1 MSATK
6 KIAARSL
13 TVLMVFQTVFTGGP
27 ASVRASAEEGGV
39 DLTSGL
45 AGYYTFDNTLENT
58 VTGGSAVLH
67 GGAGDTW
74 NAAAEGQAA
83 YAEGKNGQAY
93 SFAGDAGGKRG
104 EGLELDVK
112 MPASYTISYWVSPDT
127 VNSATSMVFVPI
139 DTNNGLNIAD
149 NWFGTTFPTVR
160 IWGPQAAS
168 PDCYMDHWIAE
179 ADALCGQ
186 WTYITLTCD
195 ENGKNALYINGAQA
209 ATGSSVPGALAG
221 KDIFLGINFWN
232 PTFDGLI
239 DDVAVY
245 DRALSGDEVL
255 ALYSGNGIPEENAE
269 VPDYVLPARVSVHD
283 PSIVKDENTG
293 TYYVFG
299 SHRAWAKSNDL
310 IHWETFTN
318 NLNDKAVYDSI
329 FADEIAW
336 AAMGDSTYALDG
348 NMWAPDV
355 IWNETLNK
363 WCMYMSINGCSWNS
377 CISLLTADSLDGDW
391 TYVGPVIYSGFT
403 SAASSHDFSRTDYA
417 EITGESG
424 LAARYEMPAYTCT
437 GNDGKTSTAPT
448 TWNWR
453 YGAHAID
460 PCIVVDDA
468 GDWYMSYGSWSG
480 GIYMIKLD
488 KTTGLR
494 DKTEVYP
501 YVERESDPYMGQHLA
516 GGNGVSGEASYIQKF
531 GDYYFLYV
539 TLGGLTAKGGYNMR
553 VFRSENVAGPYVD
566 GSGDDARTQT
576 ADFNSPVGNRVM
588 SGYQWSHAQKGFVA
602 QGHNSVMED
611 SDGRMYL
618 FNHYRFND
626 GTEGHEM
633 RVHQLFL
640 NEDGWLVT
648 APFEYTGESLSAG
661 VTAQD
666 AAGDYGVLFHRLN
679 IDFANLEVVEEE
691 SLTLAADGTV
701 AGDRSGSWSFSAAK
715 GAPYVDMELDGVS
728 YRGLFVQQQIEGS
741 TEKTWCFT
749 LLGSN
754 EISAWGYRYVGD
766 AEELAKRAAQRL
778 TMPQGTFVSLE
789 LPNTGIH
796 ASTITWESSN
806 EAVLASDG
814 TVTPPQQDTEVS
826 ITATVTV
833 QGTSVTRT
841 FPVTVYSPQSG
852 TENKVLAAYFSD
864 GGVSLTDA
872 VKGTWQYAN
881 PFYDGTTKGLMLDG
895 GVSIRFEVEAEDG
908 ADQWLRDIISFTDDG
923 GGKLYF
929 EGNSYLGYN
938 AGGAIFDANIKN
950 GTFGDQ
956 SWRWGTDFLG
966 KSASVELRLL
976 PTGFEVYVNGTL
988 AYNQDSVE
996 PYEEGKTEYTV
1007 PGELGTISYPGVLA
1021 YLNDRAEY
1029 LNFGWG
1035 SWWEGGYAGT
1045 IKNVV
1050 LSVLPPNNEEFA
1062 ATVGS
1067 LNGNVP
1073 EKLDWWNY
1081 SNFYGMKGSG
1091 DFTMSWE
1098 FTNYNPKDAN
1108 YHNFAVAVTTNLD
1121 RTNHLAADWYLRAD
1135 AYSNSVFGDSG
1146 ATAAYEFDWKW
1157 EDFISL
1163 MNRARI
1169 DATLTRVG
1177 STLTFKAVISG
1188 SDGKTYH
1195 YTAKVENAPADD
1207 VMVYLGGEDCCL
1219 TVHSASVTN
1228 SAEPAPTPTDAPQ
1241 PSPTETPQPTTGPEV
1256 TPAPTQAPQPTT
1268 EPEVTPAP
1276 TQAPQ
1281 PTTEPEVTPAPTQA
1295 PQPTTGSEAT
1305 PTPTEV
1311 PQPTTG
1317 PEVTPAPTQAPQ
1329 PTTEPEV
1336 TPAPTQAPQPTT
1348 GPEVTPAPTQ
1358 APQPTTG
1365 PEVTPAPTQA
1375 PQPTTGPE
1383 VTPAPTQAPQPTK
1396 PAAEGPQIK
1405 ASVRLYLGGDA
1416 SGTYSDAGYAKVWN
1430 KDGYTVKFFSDNE
1443 AVVTVGRNKGLVSA
1457 VSVGTA
1463 TITAVFTDEAGNTIN
1478 RTCRVTVKRNAVDAG
1493 ISRGTEAKLLALSV
1507 GDELQTVAYRTASD
1521 ESVVWGGRDQI
1532 TDGMR
1537 FSSSDESVFTVGRTK
1552 GKVTAVGAGEAVLT
1566 VWAVQSEEAVYDEDG
1581 EIAEYRAT
1589 TEPRTYLVRVTAE

>member
-1 MSATK
+1 M
-6 KIAARSL
+6 
-13 TVLMVFQTVFTGGP
+13 
-27 ASVRASAEEGGV
+27 
-39 DLTSGL
+39 
-45 AGYYTFDNTLENT
+45 
-58 VTGGSAVLH
+58 
-67 GGAGDTW
+67 
-74 NAAAEGQAA
+74 
-83 YAEGKNGQAY
+83 
-93 SFAGDAGGKRG
+93 
-104 EGLELDVK
+104 
-112 MPASYTISYWVSPDT
+112 
-127 VNSATSMVFVPI
+127 
-139 DTNNGLNIAD
+139 
-149 NWFGTTFPTVR
+149 
-160 IWGPQAAS
+160 
-168 PDCYMDHWIAE
+168 
-179 ADALCGQ
+179 
-186 WTYITLTCD
+186 
-195 ENGKNALYINGAQA
+195 
-209 ATGSSVPGALAG
+209 
-221 KDIFLGINFWN
+221 
-232 PTFDGLI
+232 
-239 DDVAVY
+239 
-245 DRALSGDEVL
+245 
-255 ALYSGNGIPEENAE
+255 
-269 VPDYVLPARVSVHD
+269 
-283 PSIVKDENTG
+283 
-293 TYYVFG
+293 
-299 SHRAWAKSNDL
+299 
-310 IHWETFTN
+310 
-318 NLNDKAVYDSI
+318 
-329 FADEIAW
+329 
-336 AAMGDSTYALDG
+336 
-348 NMWAPDV
+348 
-355 IWNETLNK
+355 
-363 WCMYMSINGCSWNS
+363 
-377 CISLLTADSLDGDW
+377 
-391 TYVGPVIYSGFT
+391 
-403 SAASSHDFSRTDYA
+403 
-417 EITGESG
+417 
-424 LAARYEMPAYTCT
+424 
-437 GNDGKTSTAPT
+437 
-448 TWNWR
+448 
-453 YGAHAID
+453 
-460 PCIVVDDA
+460 
-468 GDWYMSYGSWSG
+468 
-480 GIYMIKLD
+480 
-488 KTTGLR
+488 
-494 DKTEVYP
+494 
-501 YVERESDPYMGQHLA
+501 
-516 GGNGVSGEASYIQKF
+516 
-531 GDYYFLYV
+531 
-539 TLGGLTAKGGYNMR
+539 
-553 VFRSENVAGPYVD
+553 
-566 GSGDDARTQT
+566 
-576 ADFNSPVGNRVM
+576 
-588 SGYQWSHAQKGFVA
+588 
-602 QGHNSVMED
+602 
-611 SDGRMYL
+611 
-618 FNHYRFND
+618 
-626 GTEGHEM
+626 
-633 RVHQLFL
+633 
-640 NEDGWLVT
+640 
-648 APFEYTGESLSAG
+648 
-661 VTAQD
+661 
-666 AAGDYGVLFHRLN
+666 
-679 IDFANLEVVEEE
+679 
-691 SLTLAADGTV
+691 
-701 AGDRSGSWSFSAAK
+701 
-715 GAPYVDMELDGVS
+715 
-728 YRGLFVQQQIEGS
+728 
-741 TEKTWCFT
+741 
-749 LLGSN
+749 
-754 EISAWGYRYVGD
+754 
-766 AEELAKRAAQRL
+766 
-778 TMPQGTFVSLE
+778 
-789 LPNTGIH
+789 
-796 ASTITWESSN
+796 
-806 EAVLASDG
+806 
-814 TVTPPQQDTEVS
+814 
-826 ITATVTV
+826 

-1108 YHNFAVAVTTNLD
+1108 YHNFAVAVTTDLD

-1169 DATLTRVG
+1169 DATLTRAG

-1195 YTAKVENAPADD
+1195 YTARVENAPADD

-1228 SAEPAPTPTDAPQ
+1228 SAEPTPTPT
-1241 PSPTETPQPTTGPEV
+1241 E
-1256 TPAPTQAPQPTT
+1256 
-1268 EPEVTPAP
+1268 
-1276 TQAPQ
+1276 
-1281 PTTEPEVTPAPTQA
+1281 A
-1295 PQPTTGSEAT
+1295 PQPTTG
-1305 PTPTEV
+1305 
-1311 PQPTTG
+1311 
-1317 PEVTPAPTQAPQ
+1317 
-1329 PTTEPEV
+1329 PEV

-1383 VTPAPTQAPQPTK
+1383 ITPVPTQEPQPTTGPEVTPAPTQAPQPTTGPEITPVPTQEPQPTK

-1443 AVVTVGRNKGLVSA
+1443 AVATVGRNKGLVSA

>member
-1 MSATK
+1 M
-6 KIAARSL
+6 
-13 TVLMVFQTVFTGGP
+13 
-27 ASVRASAEEGGV
+27 
-39 DLTSGL
+39 
-45 AGYYTFDNTLENT
+45 
-58 VTGGSAVLH
+58 
-67 GGAGDTW
+67 
-74 NAAAEGQAA
+74 
-83 YAEGKNGQAY
+83 
-93 SFAGDAGGKRG
+93 
-104 EGLELDVK
+104 
-112 MPASYTISYWVSPDT
+112 
-127 VNSATSMVFVPI
+127 
-139 DTNNGLNIAD
+139 
-149 NWFGTTFPTVR
+149 
-160 IWGPQAAS
+160 
-168 PDCYMDHWIAE
+168 
-179 ADALCGQ
+179 
-186 WTYITLTCD
+186 
-195 ENGKNALYINGAQA
+195 
-209 ATGSSVPGALAG
+209 
-221 KDIFLGINFWN
+221 
-232 PTFDGLI
+232 
-239 DDVAVY
+239 
-245 DRALSGDEVL
+245 
-255 ALYSGNGIPEENAE
+255 
-269 VPDYVLPARVSVHD
+269 
-283 PSIVKDENTG
+283 
-293 TYYVFG
+293 
-299 SHRAWAKSNDL
+299 
-310 IHWETFTN
+310 
-318 NLNDKAVYDSI
+318 
-329 FADEIAW
+329 
-336 AAMGDSTYALDG
+336 
-348 NMWAPDV
+348 
-355 IWNETLNK
+355 
-363 WCMYMSINGCSWNS
+363 
-377 CISLLTADSLDGDW
+377 
-391 TYVGPVIYSGFT
+391 
-403 SAASSHDFSRTDYA
+403 
-417 EITGESG
+417 
-424 LAARYEMPAYTCT
+424 
-437 GNDGKTSTAPT
+437 
-448 TWNWR
+448 
-453 YGAHAID
+453 
-460 PCIVVDDA
+460 
-468 GDWYMSYGSWSG
+468 
-480 GIYMIKLD
+480 
-488 KTTGLR
+488 
-494 DKTEVYP
+494 
-501 YVERESDPYMGQHLA
+501 
-516 GGNGVSGEASYIQKF
+516 
-531 GDYYFLYV
+531 
-539 TLGGLTAKGGYNMR
+539 
-553 VFRSENVAGPYVD
+553 
-566 GSGDDARTQT
+566 
-576 ADFNSPVGNRVM
+576 
-588 SGYQWSHAQKGFVA
+588 
-602 QGHNSVMED
+602 
-611 SDGRMYL
+611 
-618 FNHYRFND
+618 
-626 GTEGHEM
+626 
-633 RVHQLFL
+633 
-640 NEDGWLVT
+640 
-648 APFEYTGESLSAG
+648 
-661 VTAQD
+661 
-666 AAGDYGVLFHRLN
+666 
-679 IDFANLEVVEEE
+679 
-691 SLTLAADGTV
+691 
-701 AGDRSGSWSFSAAK
+701 
-715 GAPYVDMELDGVS
+715 
-728 YRGLFVQQQIEGS
+728 
-741 TEKTWCFT
+741 
-749 LLGSN
+749 
-754 EISAWGYRYVGD
+754 
-766 AEELAKRAAQRL
+766 
-778 TMPQGTFVSLE
+778 
-789 LPNTGIH
+789 
-796 ASTITWESSN
+796 
-806 EAVLASDG
+806 
-814 TVTPPQQDTEVS
+814 
-826 ITATVTV
+826 

-1108 YHNFAVAVTTNLD
+1108 YHNFAVAVTTDLD

-1169 DATLTRVG
+1169 DATLTRAG

-1195 YTAKVENAPADD
+1195 YTARVENAPADD

-1228 SAEPAPTPTDAPQ
+1228 SAEPTPTPT
-1241 PSPTETPQPTTGPEV
+1241 E
-1256 TPAPTQAPQPTT
+1256 
-1268 EPEVTPAP
+1268 
-1276 TQAPQ
+1276 
-1281 PTTEPEVTPAPTQA
+1281 A
-1295 PQPTTGSEAT
+1295 PQPTTG
-1305 PTPTEV
+1305 
-1311 PQPTTG
+1311 
-1317 PEVTPAPTQAPQ
+1317 
-1329 PTTEPEV
+1329 PEV

-1383 VTPAPTQAPQPTK
+1383 ITPVPTQEPQPTK

-1443 AVVTVGRNKGLVSA
+1443 AVATVGRNKGLVSA

>member
-1 MSATK
+1 M
-6 KIAARSL
+6 
-13 TVLMVFQTVFTGGP
+13 
-27 ASVRASAEEGGV
+27 
-39 DLTSGL
+39 
-45 AGYYTFDNTLENT
+45 
-58 VTGGSAVLH
+58 
-67 GGAGDTW
+67 
-74 NAAAEGQAA
+74 
-83 YAEGKNGQAY
+83 
-93 SFAGDAGGKRG
+93 
-104 EGLELDVK
+104 
-112 MPASYTISYWVSPDT
+112 
-127 VNSATSMVFVPI
+127 
-139 DTNNGLNIAD
+139 
-149 NWFGTTFPTVR
+149 
-160 IWGPQAAS
+160 
-168 PDCYMDHWIAE
+168 
-179 ADALCGQ
+179 
-186 WTYITLTCD
+186 
-195 ENGKNALYINGAQA
+195 
-209 ATGSSVPGALAG
+209 
-221 KDIFLGINFWN
+221 
-232 PTFDGLI
+232 
-239 DDVAVY
+239 
-245 DRALSGDEVL
+245 
-255 ALYSGNGIPEENAE
+255 
-269 VPDYVLPARVSVHD
+269 
-283 PSIVKDENTG
+283 
-293 TYYVFG
+293 
-299 SHRAWAKSNDL
+299 
-310 IHWETFTN
+310 
-318 NLNDKAVYDSI
+318 
-329 FADEIAW
+329 
-336 AAMGDSTYALDG
+336 
-348 NMWAPDV
+348 
-355 IWNETLNK
+355 
-363 WCMYMSINGCSWNS
+363 
-377 CISLLTADSLDGDW
+377 
-391 TYVGPVIYSGFT
+391 
-403 SAASSHDFSRTDYA
+403 
-417 EITGESG
+417 
-424 LAARYEMPAYTCT
+424 
-437 GNDGKTSTAPT
+437 
-448 TWNWR
+448 
-453 YGAHAID
+453 
-460 PCIVVDDA
+460 
-468 GDWYMSYGSWSG
+468 
-480 GIYMIKLD
+480 
-488 KTTGLR
+488 
-494 DKTEVYP
+494 
-501 YVERESDPYMGQHLA
+501 
-516 GGNGVSGEASYIQKF
+516 
-531 GDYYFLYV
+531 
-539 TLGGLTAKGGYNMR
+539 
-553 VFRSENVAGPYVD
+553 
-566 GSGDDARTQT
+566 
-576 ADFNSPVGNRVM
+576 
-588 SGYQWSHAQKGFVA
+588 
-602 QGHNSVMED
+602 
-611 SDGRMYL
+611 
-618 FNHYRFND
+618 
-626 GTEGHEM
+626 
-633 RVHQLFL
+633 
-640 NEDGWLVT
+640 
-648 APFEYTGESLSAG
+648 
-661 VTAQD
+661 
-666 AAGDYGVLFHRLN
+666 
-679 IDFANLEVVEEE
+679 
-691 SLTLAADGTV
+691 
-701 AGDRSGSWSFSAAK
+701 
-715 GAPYVDMELDGVS
+715 
-728 YRGLFVQQQIEGS
+728 
-741 TEKTWCFT
+741 
-749 LLGSN
+749 
-754 EISAWGYRYVGD
+754 
-766 AEELAKRAAQRL
+766 
-778 TMPQGTFVSLE
+778 
-789 LPNTGIH
+789 
-796 ASTITWESSN
+796 
-806 EAVLASDG
+806 
-814 TVTPPQQDTEVS
+814 
-826 ITATVTV
+826 

-929 EGNSYLGYN
+929 VRNSYLGYN

-1108 YHNFAVAVTTNLD
+1108 YHNFAVAVTTDLD

-1169 DATLTRVG
+1169 DATLTRAG

-1195 YTAKVENAPADD
+1195 YTARVENAPADD

-1228 SAEPAPTPTDAPQ
+1228 SAEPTPTPT
-1241 PSPTETPQPTTGPEV
+1241 E
-1256 TPAPTQAPQPTT
+1256 
-1268 EPEVTPAP
+1268 
-1276 TQAPQ
+1276 
-1281 PTTEPEVTPAPTQA
+1281 A
-1295 PQPTTGSEAT
+1295 PQPTTG
-1305 PTPTEV
+1305 
-1311 PQPTTG
+1311 
-1317 PEVTPAPTQAPQ
+1317 
-1329 PTTEPEV
+1329 PEV

-1383 VTPAPTQAPQPTK
+1383 ITPVPTQEPQPTTGPEVTPAPTQAPQPTTGPEITPVPTQEPQPTK

-1443 AVVTVGRNKGLVSA
+1443 AVATVGRNKGLVSA

>member
-1 MSATK
+1 M
-6 KIAARSL
+6 
-13 TVLMVFQTVFTGGP
+13 
-27 ASVRASAEEGGV
+27 
-39 DLTSGL
+39 
-45 AGYYTFDNTLENT
+45 
-58 VTGGSAVLH
+58 
-67 GGAGDTW
+67 
-74 NAAAEGQAA
+74 
-83 YAEGKNGQAY
+83 
-93 SFAGDAGGKRG
+93 
-104 EGLELDVK
+104 
-112 MPASYTISYWVSPDT
+112 
-127 VNSATSMVFVPI
+127 
-139 DTNNGLNIAD
+139 
-149 NWFGTTFPTVR
+149 
-160 IWGPQAAS
+160 
-168 PDCYMDHWIAE
+168 
-179 ADALCGQ
+179 
-186 WTYITLTCD
+186 
-195 ENGKNALYINGAQA
+195 
-209 ATGSSVPGALAG
+209 
-221 KDIFLGINFWN
+221 
-232 PTFDGLI
+232 
-239 DDVAVY
+239 
-245 DRALSGDEVL
+245 
-255 ALYSGNGIPEENAE
+255 
-269 VPDYVLPARVSVHD
+269 
-283 PSIVKDENTG
+283 
-293 TYYVFG
+293 
-299 SHRAWAKSNDL
+299 
-310 IHWETFTN
+310 
-318 NLNDKAVYDSI
+318 
-329 FADEIAW
+329 
-336 AAMGDSTYALDG
+336 
-348 NMWAPDV
+348 
-355 IWNETLNK
+355 
-363 WCMYMSINGCSWNS
+363 
-377 CISLLTADSLDGDW
+377 
-391 TYVGPVIYSGFT
+391 
-403 SAASSHDFSRTDYA
+403 
-417 EITGESG
+417 
-424 LAARYEMPAYTCT
+424 
-437 GNDGKTSTAPT
+437 
-448 TWNWR
+448 
-453 YGAHAID
+453 
-460 PCIVVDDA
+460 
-468 GDWYMSYGSWSG
+468 
-480 GIYMIKLD
+480 
-488 KTTGLR
+488 
-494 DKTEVYP
+494 
-501 YVERESDPYMGQHLA
+501 
-516 GGNGVSGEASYIQKF
+516 
-531 GDYYFLYV
+531 
-539 TLGGLTAKGGYNMR
+539 
-553 VFRSENVAGPYVD
+553 
-566 GSGDDARTQT
+566 
-576 ADFNSPVGNRVM
+576 
-588 SGYQWSHAQKGFVA
+588 
-602 QGHNSVMED
+602 
-611 SDGRMYL
+611 
-618 FNHYRFND
+618 
-626 GTEGHEM
+626 
-633 RVHQLFL
+633 
-640 NEDGWLVT
+640 
-648 APFEYTGESLSAG
+648 
-661 VTAQD
+661 
-666 AAGDYGVLFHRLN
+666 
-679 IDFANLEVVEEE
+679 
-691 SLTLAADGTV
+691 
-701 AGDRSGSWSFSAAK
+701 
-715 GAPYVDMELDGVS
+715 
-728 YRGLFVQQQIEGS
+728 
-741 TEKTWCFT
+741 
-749 LLGSN
+749 
-754 EISAWGYRYVGD
+754 
-766 AEELAKRAAQRL
+766 
-778 TMPQGTFVSLE
+778 
-789 LPNTGIH
+789 
-796 ASTITWESSN
+796 
-806 EAVLASDG
+806 
-814 TVTPPQQDTEVS
+814 
-826 ITATVTV
+826 

-1108 YHNFAVAVTTNLD
+1108 YHNFAVAVTTDLD

-1169 DATLTRVG
+1169 DATLTRAG

-1195 YTAKVENAPADD
+1195 YTARVENAPADD

-1228 SAEPAPTPTDAPQ
+1228 SAEPTPTPT
-1241 PSPTETPQPTTGPEV
+1241 E
-1256 TPAPTQAPQPTT
+1256 
-1268 EPEVTPAP
+1268 
-1276 TQAPQ
+1276 
-1281 PTTEPEVTPAPTQA
+1281 A
-1295 PQPTTGSEAT
+1295 PQPTTG
-1305 PTPTEV
+1305 
-1311 PQPTTG
+1311 
-1317 PEVTPAPTQAPQ
+1317 
-1329 PTTEPEV
+1329 PEV

-1383 VTPAPTQAPQPTK
+1383 VTPAPTQAPQPTTGPEVTPAPTQAPQPTTGPEVTPAPTQAPQPTTGPEITPVPTQEPQPTK

-1443 AVVTVGRNKGLVSA
+1443 AVATVGRNKGLVSA

>member
-1 MSATK
+1 M
-6 KIAARSL
+6 
-13 TVLMVFQTVFTGGP
+13 
-27 ASVRASAEEGGV
+27 
-39 DLTSGL
+39 
-45 AGYYTFDNTLENT
+45 
-58 VTGGSAVLH
+58 
-67 GGAGDTW
+67 
-74 NAAAEGQAA
+74 
-83 YAEGKNGQAY
+83 
-93 SFAGDAGGKRG
+93 
-104 EGLELDVK
+104 
-112 MPASYTISYWVSPDT
+112 
-127 VNSATSMVFVPI
+127 
-139 DTNNGLNIAD
+139 
-149 NWFGTTFPTVR
+149 
-160 IWGPQAAS
+160 
-168 PDCYMDHWIAE
+168 
-179 ADALCGQ
+179 
-186 WTYITLTCD
+186 
-195 ENGKNALYINGAQA
+195 
-209 ATGSSVPGALAG
+209 
-221 KDIFLGINFWN
+221 
-232 PTFDGLI
+232 
-239 DDVAVY
+239 
-245 DRALSGDEVL
+245 
-255 ALYSGNGIPEENAE
+255 
-269 VPDYVLPARVSVHD
+269 
-283 PSIVKDENTG
+283 
-293 TYYVFG
+293 
-299 SHRAWAKSNDL
+299 
-310 IHWETFTN
+310 
-318 NLNDKAVYDSI
+318 
-329 FADEIAW
+329 
-336 AAMGDSTYALDG
+336 
-348 NMWAPDV
+348 
-355 IWNETLNK
+355 
-363 WCMYMSINGCSWNS
+363 
-377 CISLLTADSLDGDW
+377 
-391 TYVGPVIYSGFT
+391 
-403 SAASSHDFSRTDYA
+403 
-417 EITGESG
+417 
-424 LAARYEMPAYTCT
+424 
-437 GNDGKTSTAPT
+437 
-448 TWNWR
+448 
-453 YGAHAID
+453 
-460 PCIVVDDA
+460 
-468 GDWYMSYGSWSG
+468 
-480 GIYMIKLD
+480 
-488 KTTGLR
+488 
-494 DKTEVYP
+494 
-501 YVERESDPYMGQHLA
+501 
-516 GGNGVSGEASYIQKF
+516 
-531 GDYYFLYV
+531 
-539 TLGGLTAKGGYNMR
+539 
-553 VFRSENVAGPYVD
+553 
-566 GSGDDARTQT
+566 
-576 ADFNSPVGNRVM
+576 
-588 SGYQWSHAQKGFVA
+588 
-602 QGHNSVMED
+602 
-611 SDGRMYL
+611 
-618 FNHYRFND
+618 
-626 GTEGHEM
+626 
-633 RVHQLFL
+633 
-640 NEDGWLVT
+640 
-648 APFEYTGESLSAG
+648 
-661 VTAQD
+661 
-666 AAGDYGVLFHRLN
+666 
-679 IDFANLEVVEEE
+679 
-691 SLTLAADGTV
+691 
-701 AGDRSGSWSFSAAK
+701 
-715 GAPYVDMELDGVS
+715 
-728 YRGLFVQQQIEGS
+728 
-741 TEKTWCFT
+741 
-749 LLGSN
+749 
-754 EISAWGYRYVGD
+754 
-766 AEELAKRAAQRL
+766 
-778 TMPQGTFVSLE
+778 
-789 LPNTGIH
+789 
-796 ASTITWESSN
+796 
-806 EAVLASDG
+806 
-814 TVTPPQQDTEVS
+814 
-826 ITATVTV
+826 

-1108 YHNFAVAVTTNLD
+1108 YHNFAVAVPTDLD

-1169 DATLTRVG
+1169 DATLTRAG

-1195 YTAKVENAPADD
+1195 YTARVENAPADD

-1228 SAEPAPTPTDAPQ
+1228 SAEPTPTPT
-1241 PSPTETPQPTTGPEV
+1241 E
-1256 TPAPTQAPQPTT
+1256 
-1268 EPEVTPAP
+1268 
-1276 TQAPQ
+1276 
-1281 PTTEPEVTPAPTQA
+1281 A
-1295 PQPTTGSEAT
+1295 PQPTTG
-1305 PTPTEV
+1305 
-1311 PQPTTG
+1311 
-1317 PEVTPAPTQAPQ
+1317 
-1329 PTTEPEV
+1329 PEV

-1383 VTPAPTQAPQPTK
+1383 ITPVPTQEPQPTTGPEVTPAPTQAPQPTTGPEITPVPTQEPQPTK

-1443 AVVTVGRNKGLVSA
+1443 AVATVGRNKGLVSA

>member
-1 MSATK
+1 M
-6 KIAARSL
+6 
-13 TVLMVFQTVFTGGP
+13 
-27 ASVRASAEEGGV
+27 
-39 DLTSGL
+39 
-45 AGYYTFDNTLENT
+45 
-58 VTGGSAVLH
+58 
-67 GGAGDTW
+67 
-74 NAAAEGQAA
+74 
-83 YAEGKNGQAY
+83 
-93 SFAGDAGGKRG
+93 
-104 EGLELDVK
+104 
-112 MPASYTISYWVSPDT
+112 
-127 VNSATSMVFVPI
+127 
-139 DTNNGLNIAD
+139 
-149 NWFGTTFPTVR
+149 
-160 IWGPQAAS
+160 
-168 PDCYMDHWIAE
+168 
-179 ADALCGQ
+179 
-186 WTYITLTCD
+186 
-195 ENGKNALYINGAQA
+195 
-209 ATGSSVPGALAG
+209 
-221 KDIFLGINFWN
+221 
-232 PTFDGLI
+232 
-239 DDVAVY
+239 
-245 DRALSGDEVL
+245 
-255 ALYSGNGIPEENAE
+255 
-269 VPDYVLPARVSVHD
+269 
-283 PSIVKDENTG
+283 
-293 TYYVFG
+293 
-299 SHRAWAKSNDL
+299 
-310 IHWETFTN
+310 
-318 NLNDKAVYDSI
+318 
-329 FADEIAW
+329 
-336 AAMGDSTYALDG
+336 
-348 NMWAPDV
+348 
-355 IWNETLNK
+355 
-363 WCMYMSINGCSWNS
+363 
-377 CISLLTADSLDGDW
+377 
-391 TYVGPVIYSGFT
+391 
-403 SAASSHDFSRTDYA
+403 
-417 EITGESG
+417 
-424 LAARYEMPAYTCT
+424 
-437 GNDGKTSTAPT
+437 
-448 TWNWR
+448 
-453 YGAHAID
+453 
-460 PCIVVDDA
+460 
-468 GDWYMSYGSWSG
+468 
-480 GIYMIKLD
+480 
-488 KTTGLR
+488 
-494 DKTEVYP
+494 
-501 YVERESDPYMGQHLA
+501 
-516 GGNGVSGEASYIQKF
+516 
-531 GDYYFLYV
+531 
-539 TLGGLTAKGGYNMR
+539 
-553 VFRSENVAGPYVD
+553 
-566 GSGDDARTQT
+566 
-576 ADFNSPVGNRVM
+576 
-588 SGYQWSHAQKGFVA
+588 
-602 QGHNSVMED
+602 
-611 SDGRMYL
+611 
-618 FNHYRFND
+618 
-626 GTEGHEM
+626 
-633 RVHQLFL
+633 
-640 NEDGWLVT
+640 
-648 APFEYTGESLSAG
+648 
-661 VTAQD
+661 
-666 AAGDYGVLFHRLN
+666 
-679 IDFANLEVVEEE
+679 
-691 SLTLAADGTV
+691 
-701 AGDRSGSWSFSAAK
+701 
-715 GAPYVDMELDGVS
+715 
-728 YRGLFVQQQIEGS
+728 
-741 TEKTWCFT
+741 
-749 LLGSN
+749 
-754 EISAWGYRYVGD
+754 
-766 AEELAKRAAQRL
+766 
-778 TMPQGTFVSLE
+778 
-789 LPNTGIH
+789 
-796 ASTITWESSN
+796 
-806 EAVLASDG
+806 
-814 TVTPPQQDTEVS
+814 
-826 ITATVTV
+826 

-1045 IKNVV
+1045 IKKVV

-1108 YHNFAVAVTTNLD
+1108 YHNFAVAVTTDLD

-1169 DATLTRVG
+1169 DATLTRAG

-1195 YTAKVENAPADD
+1195 YTARVENAPADD

-1228 SAEPAPTPTDAPQ
+1228 SAEPTPTPT
-1241 PSPTETPQPTTGPEV
+1241 E
-1256 TPAPTQAPQPTT
+1256 
-1268 EPEVTPAP
+1268 
-1276 TQAPQ
+1276 
-1281 PTTEPEVTPAPTQA
+1281 A
-1295 PQPTTGSEAT
+1295 PQPTTG
-1305 PTPTEV
+1305 
-1311 PQPTTG
+1311 
-1317 PEVTPAPTQAPQ
+1317 
-1329 PTTEPEV
+1329 PEV

-1383 VTPAPTQAPQPTK
+1383 VTPDPTQAPQPTK

-1416 SGTYSDAGYAKVWN
+1416 SGTYLDAGYAKVWN

-1443 AVVTVGRNKGLVSA
+1443 AVATVGRNKGLVSA

>member
-1 MSATK
+1 M
-6 KIAARSL
+6 
-13 TVLMVFQTVFTGGP
+13 
-27 ASVRASAEEGGV
+27 
-39 DLTSGL
+39 
-45 AGYYTFDNTLENT
+45 
-58 VTGGSAVLH
+58 
-67 GGAGDTW
+67 
-74 NAAAEGQAA
+74 
-83 YAEGKNGQAY
+83 
-93 SFAGDAGGKRG
+93 
-104 EGLELDVK
+104 
-112 MPASYTISYWVSPDT
+112 
-127 VNSATSMVFVPI
+127 
-139 DTNNGLNIAD
+139 
-149 NWFGTTFPTVR
+149 
-160 IWGPQAAS
+160 
-168 PDCYMDHWIAE
+168 
-179 ADALCGQ
+179 
-186 WTYITLTCD
+186 
-195 ENGKNALYINGAQA
+195 
-209 ATGSSVPGALAG
+209 
-221 KDIFLGINFWN
+221 
-232 PTFDGLI
+232 
-239 DDVAVY
+239 
-245 DRALSGDEVL
+245 
-255 ALYSGNGIPEENAE
+255 
-269 VPDYVLPARVSVHD
+269 
-283 PSIVKDENTG
+283 
-293 TYYVFG
+293 
-299 SHRAWAKSNDL
+299 
-310 IHWETFTN
+310 
-318 NLNDKAVYDSI
+318 
-329 FADEIAW
+329 
-336 AAMGDSTYALDG
+336 
-348 NMWAPDV
+348 
-355 IWNETLNK
+355 
-363 WCMYMSINGCSWNS
+363 
-377 CISLLTADSLDGDW
+377 
-391 TYVGPVIYSGFT
+391 
-403 SAASSHDFSRTDYA
+403 
-417 EITGESG
+417 
-424 LAARYEMPAYTCT
+424 
-437 GNDGKTSTAPT
+437 
-448 TWNWR
+448 
-453 YGAHAID
+453 
-460 PCIVVDDA
+460 
-468 GDWYMSYGSWSG
+468 
-480 GIYMIKLD
+480 
-488 KTTGLR
+488 
-494 DKTEVYP
+494 
-501 YVERESDPYMGQHLA
+501 
-516 GGNGVSGEASYIQKF
+516 
-531 GDYYFLYV
+531 
-539 TLGGLTAKGGYNMR
+539 
-553 VFRSENVAGPYVD
+553 
-566 GSGDDARTQT
+566 
-576 ADFNSPVGNRVM
+576 
-588 SGYQWSHAQKGFVA
+588 
-602 QGHNSVMED
+602 
-611 SDGRMYL
+611 
-618 FNHYRFND
+618 
-626 GTEGHEM
+626 
-633 RVHQLFL
+633 
-640 NEDGWLVT
+640 
-648 APFEYTGESLSAG
+648 
-661 VTAQD
+661 
-666 AAGDYGVLFHRLN
+666 
-679 IDFANLEVVEEE
+679 
-691 SLTLAADGTV
+691 
-701 AGDRSGSWSFSAAK
+701 
-715 GAPYVDMELDGVS
+715 
-728 YRGLFVQQQIEGS
+728 
-741 TEKTWCFT
+741 
-749 LLGSN
+749 
-754 EISAWGYRYVGD
+754 
-766 AEELAKRAAQRL
+766 
-778 TMPQGTFVSLE
+778 
-789 LPNTGIH
+789 
-796 ASTITWESSN
+796 
-806 EAVLASDG
+806 
-814 TVTPPQQDTEVS
+814 
-826 ITATVTV
+826 

-1108 YHNFAVAVTTNLD
+1108 YHNFAVAVTTDLD

-1169 DATLTRVG
+1169 DATLTRAG

-1195 YTAKVENAPADD
+1195 YTARVENAPADD

-1228 SAEPAPTPTDAPQ
+1228 SAEPTPTPT
-1241 PSPTETPQPTTGPEV
+1241 E
-1256 TPAPTQAPQPTT
+1256 
-1268 EPEVTPAP
+1268 
-1276 TQAPQ
+1276 
-1281 PTTEPEVTPAPTQA
+1281 A
-1295 PQPTTGSEAT
+1295 PQPTTG
-1305 PTPTEV
+1305 
-1311 PQPTTG
+1311 
-1317 PEVTPAPTQAPQ
+1317 
-1329 PTTEPEV
+1329 PEV

-1383 VTPAPTQAPQPTK
+1383 VTPAPTQAPQPTTGPEITPVPTQEPQPTTGPEVTPAPTQAPQPTTGPEITPVPTQEPQPTK

-1443 AVVTVGRNKGLVSA
+1443 AVATVGRNKGLVSA

>member
-1 MSATK
+1 M
-6 KIAARSL
+6 
-13 TVLMVFQTVFTGGP
+13 
-27 ASVRASAEEGGV
+27 
-39 DLTSGL
+39 
-45 AGYYTFDNTLENT
+45 
-58 VTGGSAVLH
+58 
-67 GGAGDTW
+67 
-74 NAAAEGQAA
+74 
-83 YAEGKNGQAY
+83 
-93 SFAGDAGGKRG
+93 
-104 EGLELDVK
+104 
-112 MPASYTISYWVSPDT
+112 
-127 VNSATSMVFVPI
+127 
-139 DTNNGLNIAD
+139 
-149 NWFGTTFPTVR
+149 
-160 IWGPQAAS
+160 
-168 PDCYMDHWIAE
+168 
-179 ADALCGQ
+179 
-186 WTYITLTCD
+186 
-195 ENGKNALYINGAQA
+195 
-209 ATGSSVPGALAG
+209 
-221 KDIFLGINFWN
+221 
-232 PTFDGLI
+232 
-239 DDVAVY
+239 
-245 DRALSGDEVL
+245 
-255 ALYSGNGIPEENAE
+255 
-269 VPDYVLPARVSVHD
+269 
-283 PSIVKDENTG
+283 
-293 TYYVFG
+293 
-299 SHRAWAKSNDL
+299 
-310 IHWETFTN
+310 
-318 NLNDKAVYDSI
+318 
-329 FADEIAW
+329 
-336 AAMGDSTYALDG
+336 
-348 NMWAPDV
+348 
-355 IWNETLNK
+355 
-363 WCMYMSINGCSWNS
+363 
-377 CISLLTADSLDGDW
+377 
-391 TYVGPVIYSGFT
+391 
-403 SAASSHDFSRTDYA
+403 
-417 EITGESG
+417 
-424 LAARYEMPAYTCT
+424 
-437 GNDGKTSTAPT
+437 
-448 TWNWR
+448 
-453 YGAHAID
+453 
-460 PCIVVDDA
+460 
-468 GDWYMSYGSWSG
+468 
-480 GIYMIKLD
+480 
-488 KTTGLR
+488 
-494 DKTEVYP
+494 
-501 YVERESDPYMGQHLA
+501 
-516 GGNGVSGEASYIQKF
+516 
-531 GDYYFLYV
+531 
-539 TLGGLTAKGGYNMR
+539 
-553 VFRSENVAGPYVD
+553 
-566 GSGDDARTQT
+566 
-576 ADFNSPVGNRVM
+576 
-588 SGYQWSHAQKGFVA
+588 
-602 QGHNSVMED
+602 
-611 SDGRMYL
+611 
-618 FNHYRFND
+618 
-626 GTEGHEM
+626 
-633 RVHQLFL
+633 
-640 NEDGWLVT
+640 
-648 APFEYTGESLSAG
+648 
-661 VTAQD
+661 
-666 AAGDYGVLFHRLN
+666 
-679 IDFANLEVVEEE
+679 
-691 SLTLAADGTV
+691 
-701 AGDRSGSWSFSAAK
+701 
-715 GAPYVDMELDGVS
+715 
-728 YRGLFVQQQIEGS
+728 
-741 TEKTWCFT
+741 
-749 LLGSN
+749 
-754 EISAWGYRYVGD
+754 
-766 AEELAKRAAQRL
+766 
-778 TMPQGTFVSLE
+778 
-789 LPNTGIH
+789 
-796 ASTITWESSN
+796 
-806 EAVLASDG
+806 
-814 TVTPPQQDTEVS
+814 
-826 ITATVTV
+826 

-1108 YHNFAVAVTTNLD
+1108 YHNFAVAVTTDLD

-1169 DATLTRVG
+1169 DATLTRAG

-1195 YTAKVENAPADD
+1195 YTARVENAPADD

-1228 SAEPAPTPTDAPQ
+1228 SAEPTPTPT
-1241 PSPTETPQPTTGPEV
+1241 E
-1256 TPAPTQAPQPTT
+1256 
-1268 EPEVTPAP
+1268 
-1276 TQAPQ
+1276 
-1281 PTTEPEVTPAPTQA
+1281 A
-1295 PQPTTGSEAT
+1295 PQPTTG
-1305 PTPTEV
+1305 
-1311 PQPTTG
+1311 
-1317 PEVTPAPTQAPQ
+1317 
-1329 PTTEPEV
+1329 PEV

-1383 VTPAPTQAPQPTK
+1383 VTPAPTQAPQPTTGPEITPVPTQEPQPTK

-1443 AVVTVGRNKGLVSA
+1443 AVATVGRNKGLVSA